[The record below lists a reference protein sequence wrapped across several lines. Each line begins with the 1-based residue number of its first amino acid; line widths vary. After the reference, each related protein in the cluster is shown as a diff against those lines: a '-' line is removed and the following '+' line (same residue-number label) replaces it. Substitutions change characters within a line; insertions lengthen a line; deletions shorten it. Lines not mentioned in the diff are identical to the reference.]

1 MDRVTAITLLLLATP
16 VSATHPDPTHPDP
29 VRLARYTTAPATPD
43 PAMADPMAVVATVHF
58 PREHVRTV
66 RDAVAFLLLRTG
78 FRLESTDL
86 AASALLDMPLP
97 ESHRDLG
104 PYPARAILEVLVGPP
119 YRVQISLV
127 DRTLSIG
134 LTDEGSNAERV
145 AAVRPPLA
153 PQAATLEPLK

>member
-1 MDRVTAITLLLLATP
+1 MDRVAAITLLLLATT
-16 VSATHPDPTHPDP
+16 AWATHPDP

-43 PAMADPMAVVATVHF
+43 PAVADPMAVVASVHF

-134 LTDEGSNAERV
+134 LIDEGSNAGRV

-153 PQAATLEPLK
+153 PQTATLEPLK